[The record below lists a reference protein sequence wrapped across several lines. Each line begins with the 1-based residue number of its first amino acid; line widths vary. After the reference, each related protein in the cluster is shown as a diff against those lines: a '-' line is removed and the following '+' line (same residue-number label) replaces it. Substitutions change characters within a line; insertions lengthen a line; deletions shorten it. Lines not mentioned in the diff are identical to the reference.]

1 MSVYAEQVFL
11 ANDCGAEPEWSSPSS
26 RAQRFFLPLP
36 HLSFGGEIIETG
48 GRRSDFREGI
58 RALGPPT
65 RNPLPRIAGAPIS
78 PKRPRPLYAPISAE
92 SGQNPVCVAMIKV
105 LVPRRYPPP
114 FCHPGPR
121 VRIRLP
127 PAASQTYPD
136 HPDRSRPNAADLK
149 RSPSEATTS
158 VRRQR
163 PLCPGHCAI
172 RTRCSANC
180 RHSEGRSQPWP
191 EGSANVCHLNSMRKP
206 RLNIVI
212 VVD

>member
-1 MSVYAEQVFL
+1 MRSATAPEVPKRSADGIANRDSLTGDRGFESISLQRRVL
-11 ANDCGAEPEWSSPSS
+11 ANPAKATRPNIHHRSGGTEGSNPPPSS
-26 RAQRFFLPLP
+26 GESAANLTSSIRRQSRSVVSLAGDRGFESFSLQQRVKHTP
-36 HLSFGGEIIETG
+36 II
-48 GRRSDFREGI
+48 
-58 RALGPPT
+58 PT
-65 RNPLPRIAGAPIS
+65 
-78 PKRPRPLYAPISAE
+78 
-92 SGQNPVCVAMIKV
+92 
-105 LVPRRYPPP
+105 
-114 FCHPGPR
+114 
-121 VRIRLP
+121 
-127 PAASQTYPD
+127 
-136 HPDRSRPNAADLK
+136 NAADLK

>member
-11 ANDCGAEPEWSSPSS
+11 ANDCGAEPEWNSPSS

-48 GRRSDFREGI
+48 SRRSDFREGI

-136 HPDRSRPNAADLK
+136 HPDQCRRF
-149 RSPSEATTS
+149 EA
-158 VRRQR
+158 
-163 PLCPGHCAI
+163 LAI
-172 RTRCSANC
+172 RSDDLGPSPEAAMPRSL
-180 RHSEGRSQPWP
+180 RHKDE
-191 EGSANVCHLNSMRKP
+191 VLRKLP
-206 RLNIVI
+206 AF
-212 VVD
+212 